1 LLDEN
6 RKTIKSYRI
15 KLTLLSS
22 YTVSNH
28 HNNIDRKNVDEDCNN
43 NKSVEIKPA
52 DLKEKI
58 DIGKDVFILDVRTT
72 EEYASWH
79 ISYGRHRDPSLLP
92 IDKLFGSP
100 HEAVREIPKNK
111 EIVTVCAHGI
121 RSAMAAGLLNQLGYS
136 AKSMSGGMSQWNS
149 VYDIALIPV
158 RPDSPVRIWQVRRI
172 SKGCIG
178 YVIAPTNDAMATIID
193 PACQIDEAFNKIV
206 KENNLQITNIVDTHL
221 HADHVSAIH
230 KLAKISNVNAYISQ
244 YEGYNIQNRDGL
256 NFKLLKDG
264 DKIQLGLGIFLESI
278 HTPGHTNGSMSL
290 LLETS
295 EDDGSFSNDK
305 NKKFLFAGDTLF
317 IDGIGRSDLQDRPEQ
332 FGGIL
337 YDTYHEKFSRLSDS
351 TIILPG
357 HFNNSSMKLENRRS
371 ISDTLES
378 IKKIVIPLSMDKE
391 QFINFIAKAMPTRP
405 SNYKKILEINKNLIG
420 CNEILLGDL
429 EAGPNSCAISV

>member
-1 LLDEN
+1 MS
-6 RKTIKSYRI
+6 I
-15 KLTLLSS
+15 
-22 YTVSNH
+22 H
-28 HNNIDRKNVDEDCNN
+28 HNNINRKNADEEVNN
-43 NKSVEIKPA
+43 NNSVEIKPA

-58 DIGKDVFILDVRTT
+58 DTGKDVFILDVRTP
-72 EEYASWH
+72 EEYAAWH

-92 IDKLFGSP
+92 IDKLFESP
-100 HEAVREIPKNK
+100 NEAVTEIPKNK

-121 RSAMAAGLLNQLGYS
+121 RSAMAAGLLNQLGYN

-158 RPDSPVRIWQVRRI
+158 RPDSPVRIWQVRRL

-178 YVIAPTNDAMATIID
+178 YVIAPTNEPMATIID
-193 PACQIDEAFNKIV
+193 PACQIDEGFNKIV
-206 KENNLQITNIVDTHL
+206 KENNLEITNIVDTHL

-230 KLAKISNVNAYISQ
+230 KFVKISNVNAYISQ
-244 YEGYNIQNRDGL
+244 SEGYNIQNSDGL

-290 LLETS
+290 LLETG
-295 EDDGSFSNDK
+295 EEDGSFTNDK
-305 NKKFLFAGDTLF
+305 NKIFLFAGDTLF
-317 IDGIGRSDLQDRPEQ
+317 IDGIGRSDIQDRPEQ
-332 FGGIL
+332 FGAIL
-337 YDTYHEKFSRLSDS
+337 YDTYHKKFSRFSDS

-357 HFNNSSMKLENRRS
+357 HFNNSSIKLENRRP
-371 ISDTLES
+371 ISDTLEA

-391 QFINFIAKAMPTRP
+391 QFINFIVKAMPTRP
-405 SNYKKILEINKNLIG
+405 SNYKKILEINKTLRG